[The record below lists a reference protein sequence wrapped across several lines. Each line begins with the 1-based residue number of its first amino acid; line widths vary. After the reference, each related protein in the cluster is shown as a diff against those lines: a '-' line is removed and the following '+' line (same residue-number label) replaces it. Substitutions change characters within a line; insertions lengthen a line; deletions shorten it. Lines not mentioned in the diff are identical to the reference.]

1 MTLDTNANAGQ
12 QSVITTVEENTRR
25 RLQMTMKRR
34 RRRRDDNVDDKCYSS
49 TSSFSSTS
57 GLRSSYYLFQRN
69 NHSIILRVSIISLLL
84 CSLNPRLL
92 ICSAAAVK
100 IPTRRLNRD
109 DHYQHHKEHRRQQQ
123 LRQQG
128 FEMNYE
134 NPTLH
139 WMMKLPND
147 EQLHQGNVITQSP
160 FDSSQIYVT
169 TNTGKLLVVSIVDG
183 SIVKEIQPSPK
194 VYTQDWGTETW
205 TISCNSGISF
215 SDNGRRR
222 QQQNQRRSND
232 VDGDQDAGDE
242 NEFLI
247 YSIQDI
253 PPKDSSYGPKT

>member
-49 TSSFSSTS
+49 TSSFSSTLR
-57 GLRSSYYLFQRN
+57 LRSSYYLCQRN
-69 NHSIILRVSIISLLL
+69 NHSSILRVSIISLLL

-100 IPTRRLNRD
+100 IPTRMLNRD
-109 DHYQHHKEHRRQQQ
+109 DRYHHHKEHRRRQQQ
-123 LRQQG
+123 QQG
-128 FEMNYE
+128 FEMKYE

-205 TISCNSGISF
+205 TISCTSGISF